1 MKKGGAFL
9 KKLWMI
15 FTSAALCLALI
26 RPVFAAGAPETST
39 QTGILLHADTGAVL
53 WEKDADR
60 TMGMASTTK
69 IMTALV
75 ALEEGTLTD
84 TVTIRPEWTAVE
96 GSSMYLKP
104 GERYTLEELLYGMM
118 LSSGND
124 AATAVAC
131 HIAGDEAAFAE
142 KMNEKAKA
150 LGLTG
155 TSFENPHGL
164 DGEKHYSTA
173 RDLAALT
180 VYAME
185 NPDFAR
191 IVGTRSTQIRNE
203 TYVNHNKLLWR
214 CEGVLGVKTGYTK
227 ASGRTLVSCCE
238 RNGTRYVC
246 VTLNDPED
254 WKDHQALYDWA
265 YDGGCSRMIL
275 AKAESVCLPV
285 VSASGEKTRVYPVQD
300 VQVRTMP
307 GDEVETEYDL
317 PRFVF
322 PGVKAGERAGEL
334 VVRVNGEE
342 RARVEM
348 VYGQDLPLPGKI
360 PLK

>member
-1 MKKGGAFL
+1 MNKGGAFL

-15 FTSAALCLALI
+15 LSSAALCLALI
-26 RPVFAAGAPETST
+26 QPAFAAGAPETST

-60 TMGMASTTK
+60 KMGIASTTK

-104 GERYTLEELLYGMM
+104 GQIYTLEELLYGMM

-131 HIAGDEAAFAE
+131 HIAGDEAAFAG

-164 DGEKHYSTA
+164 DGEAQYSTA

-180 VYAME
+180 VCAME

-203 TYVNHNKLLWR
+203 TFVNHNKLLWR

-238 RNGTRYVC
+238 RGGTRYVC

-265 YDGGCSRMIL
+265 YDACSYRVVM

-285 VSASGEKTRVYPVQD
+285 VSASGEKTQVYPVQD
-300 VQVRTMP
+300 VQVLTMP
-307 GDEVETEYDL
+307 GDNIEREYYL

-322 PGVKAGERAGEL
+322 PGIKAGEKAGYL
-334 VVRVNGEE
+334 IVRVNGEE
-342 RARVEM
+342 RARVDM
-348 VYGQDLPLPGKI
+348 VYGQDLPLSGKM
-360 PLK
+360 KSR